1 MVLNNHL
8 YSLYHTKRKKEIIMI
23 LFDKFKIVHD
33 DVLKQKDYKS
43 DNKNQIYENSF
54 LNLFPENNNVIQNL
68 IQCLDNDNLD
78 IEFLSF
84 KIMNIFFDHNELSI
98 KNLPNVFNTF
108 IDSMIFIEIVIHI
121 HILLL
126 NLYFFDNNLLSKLIK
141 LEMNEDMTN
150 HNKGNIYL
158 LLIEVLM
165 NTSHV
170 FQKRYKDSELVTD
183 KEIVEY
189 IENNKKNIS
198 ETLNFNLD
206 TTIEKLFKIIDN
218 GDEIDKNN
226 KIIMKISIQ
235 NIFKEF
241 QTNILDFINIFIDIL
256 KKKQIFIPEEEKT
269 NIFILISTVFN
280 YNIVKID

>member
-8 YSLYHTKRKKEIIMI
+8 YSLYYHKRKRETILT
-23 LFDKFKIVHD
+23 LFDKFNIIHD
-33 DVLKQKDYKS
+33 DFNQR
-43 DNKNQIYENSF
+43 DNELNNINQIYENSF
-54 LNLFPENNNVIQNL
+54 LNLFPENHNVIQNL

-84 KIMNIFFDHNELSI
+84 KIMSIFFEHNELSI
-98 KNLPNVFNTF
+98 KNLPNIFNTF

-126 NLYFFDNNLLSKLIK
+126 NLYFFDNKLLSKLIK
-141 LEMNEDMTN
+141 LEINENMTN

-165 NTSHV
+165 NTSHL
-170 FQKRYKDSELVTD
+170 FQKKYKDSELVSD
-183 KEIVEY
+183 KTIVEY
-189 IENNKKNIS
+189 IENNKRDIS
-198 ETLNFNLD
+198 KILNFNLD
-206 TTIEKLFKIIDN
+206 TTIETLFENIDN
-218 GDEIDKNN
+218 GEEVEKNN
-226 KIIMKISIQ
+226 KKIMKISMQ

-241 QTNILDFINIFIDIL
+241 QTNILDFIKIFINIL
-256 KKKQIFIPEEEKT
+256 EKKQIFIPEEEKT

-280 YNIVKID
+280 YNIVKLD